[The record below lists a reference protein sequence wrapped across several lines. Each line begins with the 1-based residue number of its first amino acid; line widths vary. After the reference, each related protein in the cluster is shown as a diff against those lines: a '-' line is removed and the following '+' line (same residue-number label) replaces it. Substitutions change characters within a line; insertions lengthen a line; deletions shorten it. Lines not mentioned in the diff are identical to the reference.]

1 MPLSRKSGDGALLF
15 SATLGGTAWGTVAC
29 EVISEAGSGSG
40 EAGTASETAEAPK
53 AFGAAGASCEAGS
66 DGSAGGTATEATA
79 GAGAGETA
87 WGASLRVRARTGAGA
102 LRMARACSQSVAKTS
117 KAAAAPVYSQRLPE
131 KQGPRL
137 APAPVTLSGWP
148 VVAVRVAA
156 TGPASWF
163 AVRGGEALE
172 SAGALASQGSVFP
185 DATPRSRPAEL
196 RLANAARHT
205 GSRSSSP
212 NPFRNRVSMVGPTW
226 ESPLGRSWCS
236 RTLAMWTAASGV
248 ICCCSPTGGSW

>member
-53 AFGAAGASCEAGS
+53 ACGAGRASGEAGC

-102 LRMARACSQSVAKTS
+102 VRMAKGWSPSGAHTTKRAGC
-117 KAAAAPVYSQRLPE
+117 
-131 KQGPRL
+131 
-137 APAPVTLSGWP
+137 
-148 VVAVRVAA
+148 
-156 TGPASWF
+156 
-163 AVRGGEALE
+163 
-172 SAGALASQGSVFP
+172 
-185 DATPRSRPAEL
+185 
-196 RLANAARHT
+196 
-205 GSRSSSP
+205 
-212 NPFRNRVSMVGPTW
+212 
-226 ESPLGRSWCS
+226 
-236 RTLAMWTAASGV
+236 
-248 ICCCSPTGGSW
+248 